1 MRRFFYAFFS
11 PLFTSFLLYSRFE
24 IVSLKFQMN
33 SKYLYLIL
41 CICSLSFLSAQTFS
55 IQGKLVDESKQ
66 GSIGSSII
74 LLKPDSSFIK
84 GTTTDIDGNFK
95 LENIASNPY
104 ILKILSL
111 GYKPMFK
118 SIQLTNQDLILPT
131 ITLKQNSTNL
141 KEITVEGQQAL
152 ATQNGDTTSY
162 SSKAFKVNKDATAED
177 LVTKMPGVTVVDG
190 KVQAQG
196 EEVKKV
202 LVDGKPFFGDDASA
216 VLKNIPAEVIDKVQ
230 VFDKKSDQAQF
241 TGFDDGN
248 ASKTINITTK
258 AQFKNGVF
266 GKVYG
271 GYGYQDKYKGG
282 ATVNIFKGAR
292 RITILAQSNNINEQN
307 FSSEDLV
314 GVMSTGGGG
323 GGRAMRGG
331 GGQGGPPQNNADNF
345 LISNQNGINTTSLF
359 GLNYT
364 DKWGKKSD
372 VTASYFFNWTQND
385 SKSSLLQ
392 QYIIGSNNGLI
403 YNENNT
409 TKSDNYNHRINF
421 KIETK
426 IDSMNSI
433 VFQPKLSFQNNDG
446 LKKLI
451 GNNTK
456 ELLTLNHS
464 RNNSS
469 SNLFGYSITTPILY
483 RHSFAK
489 RGRTFSINL
498 NPTVTKNF
506 GENNLYTDNQ
516 YYRDTLTFGDSLNQK
531 STILKDGK
539 TINGNISYTEP
550 LSQTS
555 FLLLNYMA
563 NYTDNYSSKETYN
576 INYTTYH
583 YSDLDSTL
591 TNVFKSQ
598 YQSQSGSLGYRFEK
612 KKFNFS
618 LNAAYQWA
626 LLSKQQ
632 EIPSSYQLSKTFES
646 VLPSAQLQYRF
657 SPQKNL
663 RINYRTSNNAP
674 SIDQM
679 QDVINNTNSLQLSTG
694 NPELK
699 QDFQNNLNMRYSGV
713 NTVKAT
719 SFFALLGGNYSTNYI
734 GNSTLIA
741 NRDTVVYND
750 IVLKRGAQITR
761 PVNLDGYYSVRSFIN
776 YTFPIKKIKTNL
788 SVNVSGNYTNI
799 PGLINL
805 QTNLAKTATGGLGL
819 VFSSNISEKFD
830 FTLSSNSSYSKIN
843 NTLQTSS
850 NTTYLSQQSKLKIT
864 VNPWKGLVLQS
875 EYTNT
880 FYSGLTSAYNQSISL
895 WNAGLGYKF
904 LKDKQA
910 ELRLTVYD
918 LLNQNNS
925 ISRTNTDSYI
935 QDSQTNVLN
944 RYYMLTFTYNF
955 KKYFAKKE
963 GQKP

>member
-1 MRRFFYAFFS
+1 
-11 PLFTSFLLYSRFE
+11 
-24 IVSLKFQMN
+24 MN
-33 SKYLYLIL
+33 FKHLYLVL
-41 CICSLSFLSAQTFS
+41 FICSLSFLRAQTFL
-55 IQGKLVDESKQ
+55 IEGKLIDENKQ
-66 GSIGSSII
+66 GSIGSSVI
-74 LLKPDSSFIK
+74 LLKPDSSFMK
-84 GTTTDIDGNFK
+84 GTTTDADGNFK
-95 LENIASNPY
+95 LENITSNNY

-111 GYKPMFK
+111 GYKPIFK
-118 SIQLTNQDLILPT
+118 SIQVTNQDVIIPT
-131 ITLKQNSTNL
+131 ISLKQNSTNL
-141 KEITVEGQQAL
+141 KEVTVEAQQAL

-177 LVTKMPGVTVVDG
+177 LVTKMSGVTVVDG

-202 LVDGKPFFGDDASA
+202 LVDGKPFFGDDANA

-230 VFDKKSDQAQF
+230 VFDKKIDQALF

-248 ASKTINITTK
+248 TSKTINITTK
-258 AQFKNGVF
+258 PQFKNGIF

-271 GYGYQDKYKGG
+271 GYGYEDKYKGG
-282 ATVNIFKGAR
+282 ATVNIFKGNR
-292 RITILAQSNNINEQN
+292 RITVLAQSNNINEQN

-314 GVMSTGGGG
+314 GVMSSGGVGGG
-323 GGRAMRGG
+323 GGRGMRGGG

-345 LISNQNGINTTSLF
+345 LVGAQNGINTTSLF
-359 GLNYT
+359 GLNYA
-364 DKWGKKSD
+364 DKWGKKTE

-385 SKSSLLQ
+385 SKSNLLQ
-392 QYIIGSNNGLI
+392 QYIIGSNNGLV

-409 TKSDNYNHRINF
+409 TKSDNFNHRINF

-446 LKKLI
+446 SKALLGSSVKEAFTLSNSQ
-451 GNNTK
+451 NNT
-456 ELLTLNHS
+456 
-464 RNNSS
+464 S
-469 SNLFGYSITTPILY
+469 SNLFGYSISAPLLY
-483 RHSFAK
+483 RHSFPK

-498 NPTVTKNF
+498 TPGITENL
-506 GENNLYTDNQ
+506 GENKLYTLNN
-516 YYRDTLTFGDSLNQK
+516 YYRDTIMSGDSLNQK
-531 STILKDGK
+531 SNIFKNGK
-539 TINGNISYTEP
+539 TISGNVSYTEP
-550 LSQTS
+550 LSSTS
-555 FLLLNYMA
+555 FLLASYNINY
-563 NYTDNYSSKETYN
+563 NDNYSSKKTYDK
-576 INYTTYH
+576 NYIEYN
-583 YSDLDSTL
+583 YSNLDSTL
-591 TNVFKSQ
+591 TNVFKNQ

-618 LNAAYQWA
+618 VNAAYQWA

-632 EIPSSYQLSKTFES
+632 EIPSNYQLSKSFES
-646 VLPSAQLQYRF
+646 VLPSAQLQYKF
-657 SPQKNL
+657 SQKKNL

-674 SIDQM
+674 SIDQL
-679 QDVINNTNSLQLSTG
+679 QDVVNNNNSLQLSTG
-694 NPELK
+694 NPDLK
-699 QDFQNNLNMRYSGV
+699 QDFQNNLNIRYSGV
-713 NTVKAT
+713 NTEKAT
-719 SFFALLGGNYSTNYI
+719 SFFALLGGNYSNNYI

-741 NRDTVVYND
+741 SRDTIVYND
-750 IVLKRGAQITR
+750 IVLKRGSQISR
-761 PVNLDGYYSVRSFIN
+761 PVNLNGYYSVRSFIN
-776 YTFPIKKIKTNL
+776 YTFPIKKLKTNL
-788 SVNVSGNYTNI
+788 SINISGNYTNI
-799 PGLINL
+799 PGLINT
-805 QTNLAKTATGGLGL
+805 QTNLAKTATGALGL

-880 FYSGLTSAYNQSISL
+880 YYSGLTSAYNQSISL
-895 WNAGLGYKF
+895 WNAGIGYKL

-944 RYYMLTFTYNF
+944 RYYMLTLTYNF

-963 GQKP
+963 DIKGDNNHENKVH

>member
-1 MRRFFYAFFS
+1 M
-11 PLFTSFLLYSRFE
+11 FL
-24 IVSLKFQMN
+24 
-33 SKYLYLIL
+33 KYLYIIL
-41 CICSLSFLSAQTFS
+41 CFCSLSFLRAQTFS
-55 IQGKLVDESKQ
+55 VSGKLIDETKQ
-66 GSIGSSII
+66 AAIGSSVL
-74 LLKPDSSFIK
+74 LLKSDSSFIK
-84 GTTTDIDGNFK
+84 GTTTDLEGQFK
-95 LENIASNPY
+95 LENINSNNY

-111 GYKPMFK
+111 GYKPVFK
-118 SIQLTNQDLILPT
+118 SIQVTNQDLLIPT
-131 ITLKQNSTNL
+131 IALKQNSTNL
-141 KEITVEGQQAL
+141 KEVTVEAQQAL
-152 ATQNGDTTSY
+152 ATQNGDTTSF
-162 SSKAFKVNKDATAED
+162 SSKAYKVNKDANAED
-177 LVTKMPGVTVVDG
+177 LVTKMPGITVVDG

-202 LVDGKPFFGDDASA
+202 LVDGKPFFGDDANA

-230 VFDKKSDQAQF
+230 VFDKKSDQSQF

-248 ASKTINITTK
+248 SSKTINITTK
-258 AQFKNGVF
+258 PQFKNGVF

-271 GYGYQDKYKGG
+271 GYGYEDKYKGG

-314 GVMSTGGGG
+314 GVMSSGGGG
-323 GGRAMRGG
+323 GGRGMRGGGGG

-345 LISNQNGINTTSLF
+345 LVGAQNGINTTSLF
-359 GLNYT
+359 GLNYA
-364 DKWGKKSD
+364 DKWGKKTE
-372 VTASYFFNWTQND
+372 VTGSYFFNWTQNN

-392 QYIIGSNNGLI
+392 QYIIGSNNGLV

-409 TKSDNYNHRINF
+409 TNSNNYNNRVNF

-426 IDSMNSI
+426 LDSMNSI
-433 VFQPKLSFQNNDG
+433 VFQPKLSFQNNEG
-446 LKKLI
+446 SKKLI
-451 GNNTK
+451 GDNIKELTTLSNSQNNT
-456 ELLTLNHS
+456 
-464 RNNSS
+464 S
-469 SNLFGYSITTPILY
+469 SNLFGYSFSAPLLY

-489 RGRTFSINL
+489 RGRTFSINVT
-498 NPTVTKNF
+498 PTLSKTN
-506 GENNLYTDNQ
+506 GDNELYTLNN

-531 STILKDGK
+531 SQLLKNGNA
-539 TINGNISYTEP
+539 INGTISYTEP
-550 LSQTS
+550 LTKTS
-555 FLLLNYMA
+555 FLLVTYNT
-563 NYTDNYSSKETYN
+563 NFTDNYSSKRTYN
-576 INYTTYH
+576 KDYTTYS

-591 TNVFKSQ
+591 TNVFKNQ
-598 YQSQSGSLGYRFEK
+598 YQSQSGSLGYRFQKE
-612 KKFNFS
+612 KFNFS

-646 VLPSAQLQYRF
+646 VLPSAQLQYKF
-657 SPQKNL
+657 SPKKNL

-674 SIDQM
+674 SIDQL
-679 QDVINNTNSLQLSTG
+679 QDVVNNSNSLQLSTG
-694 NPELK
+694 NPDLK

-713 NTVKAT
+713 STEKAT
-719 SFFALLGGNYSTNYI
+719 SFFALLGGNYSNNYI

-741 NRDTVVYND
+741 SKDTIVYND
-750 IVLKRGAQITR
+750 IVLNRGSQITR
-761 PVNLDGYYSVRSFIN
+761 PVNLDGYYSLRSFIN

-799 PGLINL
+799 PGLINT

-830 FTLSSNSSYSKIN
+830 FTLSSNSSYSQIN

-864 VNPWKGLVLQS
+864 ANPWKGLVLQS
-875 EYTNT
+875 EYGNT
-880 FYSGLTSAYNQSISL
+880 YYSGLTSAFNQSISL
-895 WNAGLGYKF
+895 WNAAIGYKF

-925 ISRTNTDSYI
+925 VSRTNTDSYI

-963 GQKP
+963 GEKPTKN